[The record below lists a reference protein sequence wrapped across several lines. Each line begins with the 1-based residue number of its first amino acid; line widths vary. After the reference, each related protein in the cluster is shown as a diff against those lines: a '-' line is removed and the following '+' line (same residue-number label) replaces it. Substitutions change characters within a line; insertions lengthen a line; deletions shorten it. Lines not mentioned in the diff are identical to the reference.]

1 MVYVI
6 CSAVF
11 IVICL
16 GFVFWTNLF
25 STNGEGPTDEGGCLN
40 LIVGLFLGCF
50 LAVIV
55 ILFAAAVIFFVTG
68 CIKYAIE
75 LINP

>member
-1 MVYVI
+1 MMVYVI

-11 IVICL
+11 IIICL
-16 GFVFWTNLF
+16 GYFFWGKLF
-25 STNGEGPTDEGGCLN
+25 STDEEGCLN
-40 LIVGLFLGCF
+40 LIDGLFLGYF